1 MYKPRW
7 LLLITLVI
15 LITAASAISAVPDQ
29 TKAFKGCEV
38 IGLRNGVNEIDI
50 NGDGLKDLIVI
61 RWRENYNAHGFDIVT
76 FYLQFKSDVRPKDK
90 WRLVPFFN
98 ETGVSEKT
106 DFSTEM
112 GADCILCDIRVV
124 RPASPKKAPVTI
136 VIGVRD
142 FGESYA
148 EKASVTFIVYELRY
162 NKEGDPGKPP
172 YYFQRTKTIPGRNKY
187 CDINDAFQK
196 ELGLGRYRSFT
207 LFLFASVST

>member
-38 IGLRNGVNEIDI
+38 IGLRNGVNEIEI

-90 WRLVPFFN
+90 WRLV
-98 ETGVSEKT
+98 
-106 DFSTEM
+106 
-112 GADCILCDIRVV
+112 L
-124 RPASPKKAPVTI
+124 
-136 VIGVRD
+136 
-142 FGESYA
+142 
-148 EKASVTFIVYELRY
+148 
-162 NKEGDPGKPP
+162 
-172 YYFQRTKTIPGRNKY
+172 
-187 CDINDAFQK
+187 
-196 ELGLGRYRSFT
+196 
-207 LFLFASVST
+207 